1 MQKNIVGSLIIFS
14 SILCWTETLNAQTIL
29 LCFSRVPIQMHDD
42 FRVDL
47 GVVLNPE
54 GEVLDALQ
62 KQHSFTV
69 VDPEAKII
77 VWDLE
82 AKLMSA

>member
-1 MQKNIVGSLIIFS
+1 
-14 SILCWTETLNAQTIL
+14 
-29 LCFSRVPIQMHDD
+29 MHDD

-47 GVVLNPE
+47 EVVLNPE

-62 KQHSFTV
+62 KQHFFTV